1 MGWTD
6 ASEGGAT
13 SASGEL
19 RAPLPRVRDVVL
31 PAAAEEGPGARAA
44 ARRAAPR
51 ARDRRHLPAADRARE
66 PLLPG
71 GAAAPVRRV
80 LLVRSHERGTAA
92 QHRAAEGHAGDL
104 SLRRV
109 VAFCGRD
116 AVERARRRGDA
127 EAQLEPVPARVLD
140 LYPLSRA
147 LVLLDTH
154 GLGLVEPNGL
164 PADMD
169 FDGVAGVDLE
179 QRLVARLRHAVE
191 LERREPGPALA
202 SEAFEERLPF
212 LRDDLPHDHAMPAA
226 SSVPA

>member
-80 LLVRSHERGTAA
+80 LLVRSHERRAAA
-92 QHRAAEGHAGDL
+92 QRAAQGDAGDL
-104 SLRRV
+104 SLRPLV
-109 VAFCGRD
+109 PLGGRD
-116 AVERARRRGDA
+116 AVERAGRRGDA
-127 EAQLEPVPARVLD
+127 EAQLEPV
-140 LYPLSRA
+140 
-147 LVLLDTH
+147 
-154 GLGLVEPNGL
+154 
-164 PADMD
+164 
-169 FDGVAGVDLE
+169 
-179 QRLVARLRHAVE
+179 
-191 LERREPGPALA
+191 
-202 SEAFEERLPF
+202 
-212 LRDDLPHDHAMPAA
+212 
-226 SSVPA
+226 

>member
-104 SLRRV
+104 SLRRL
-109 VAFCGRD
+109 GILK
-116 AVERARRRGDA
+116 RRGNGRPRERGDLVKA
-127 EAQLEPVPARVLD
+127 PEAGQGAS
-140 LYPLSRA
+140 SREGR
-147 LVLLDTH
+147 TPR
-154 GLGLVEPNGL
+154 LVESTN
-164 PADMD
+164 
-169 FDGVAGVDLE
+169 
-179 QRLVARLRHAVE
+179 
-191 LERREPGPALA
+191 LA
-202 SEAFEERLPF
+202 
-212 LRDDLPHDHAMPAA
+212 
-226 SSVPA
+226 